1 MNSMPGSL
9 KTDGV
14 SAETGC
20 VRFWYLLLFVLCLS
34 CIHVP
39 VTSASVVGDIEIQ
52 GLHLIGKDELL
63 YLLDITPG
71 KAVEEDRVREG
82 IKRAFLKGVFED
94 ISVETIEG
102 EKTTVMIHVTE
113 KPSVK
118 KISIEGDYDLPR
130 KTIESLFSVKEG
142 QYYSCDMLEKA
153 VMKLKPELVKR
164 GFPNAEIE
172 AKVEELDGAR
182 QMAIRLIVRTGEPER
197 IKKIVFSGMTED
209 AQAAMKLSAGDVFD
223 QMKLDKDIERIR
235 KHYKDQKYY
244 KPVIDSYAYKDG
256 VLRLSVTP
264 GERLS
269 VAFDGNDSVS
279 EKTLLKE
286 MPFFEAEDFNDEIVE
301 EAIQRMLALYHAKGF
316 PFAQIAPVVTEP
328 DDPINLT
335 FFIFEG
341 KKVKTGT
348 ISFAGVKL
356 DEAKLKAI
364 LSLREGDAYN
374 PDLIDS
380 DREALTNFY
389 YALGHLQVIVDEIQT
404 TYNED
409 AQTMD
414 IVISIQEGARI
425 EIGDVGVVGLNTVSE
440 DEVRR
445 EIRIKSGDSYNE
457 VDILDAR
464 YRVIEFYNTRGFPSV
479 DVGVARSIDGLKAH
493 ILFTIKEGPFVVFG
507 KTVVTGNNRTKYA
520 VVKRELLKQEK
531 APFDYSILRKE
542 KQQLYKLGLFSDV
555 NLEMIEGFDQRK
567 DVLISLH
574 EANAGAVEFGL
585 GYSDYEEYRG
595 FLDVSYRN
603 LWGMNRQVSVR
614 TEFSS
619 IERRLLL
626 QYYEPWF
633 LSRATALRAFI
644 LSEYR
649 KELNVDNR
657 DTRYKLTRNAVS
669 AGIEKKFS
677 SSIKAELYYE
687 FSVVNTYDVEP
698 DVVLSKED
706 TGTLVISGLRLGI
719 IYDTR
724 NDPFY
729 PTKGV
734 LSGISTKITSPILL
748 SESDFVKLSFY
759 GNIYRE
765 LIPGFVMA
773 LSLRGGIARGYGAT
787 STELPIVERFFLGG
801 RTTVRGYEQDTL
813 GPKGSDDNPTGGN
826 AFLMENLEMRI
837 GLGKG
842 IGIVTFLDGGNVWV
856 KAKDVDP
863 SDIKFTAGL
872 GLRYDT
878 PVGPL
883 RVDYG
888 HKLNKEKNESNGE
901 VHFSIGHAF

>member
-1 MNSMPGSL
+1 MPGSL

-20 VRFWYLLLFVLCLS
+20 VRFWYLLLFALCLS

-142 QYYSCDMLEKA
+142 QYYACDMLEKA
-153 VMKLKPELVKR
+153 VMKLKPEMVKR

-223 QMKLDKDIERIR
+223 QMKLDKDIERIK
-235 KHYKDQKYY
+235 KHYKDLKYY

-264 GERLS
+264 GKRLS

-279 EKTLLKE
+279 EKMLLKE

-316 PFAQIAPVVTEP
+316 PFAQIAPVITEP
-328 DDPINLT
+328 DDPIHLT

-364 LSLREGDAYN
+364 LSLREGDVYN

-389 YALGHLQVIVDEIQT
+389 YALGHLSVIVDEIQT

-409 AQTMD
+409 AQTMN

-507 KTVVTGNNRTKYA
+507 KTVVTGNNRTNYD

-603 LWGMNRQVSVR
+603 LWGMNRQASVR
-614 TEFSS
+614 TELSS
-619 IERRLLL
+619 LERRLLL

-669 AGIEKKFS
+669 AGIEKKFNN
-677 SSIKAELYYE
+677 SIKSELYYE

-813 GPKGSDDNPTGGN
+813 GPKGSDENPTGGN
-826 AFLMENLEMRI
+826 AFLMENLEMRV